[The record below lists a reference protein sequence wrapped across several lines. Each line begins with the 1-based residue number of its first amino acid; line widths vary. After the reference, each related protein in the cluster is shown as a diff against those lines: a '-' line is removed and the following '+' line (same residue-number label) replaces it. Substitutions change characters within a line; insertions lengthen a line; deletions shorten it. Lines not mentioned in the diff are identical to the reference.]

1 MSMKLFIFIWHFQI
15 RFFINLHFD
24 VHPSFFLSPHQN
36 MSADNLPNRTPSP
49 SQSNDDSTTASD
61 TSNHGPLYR
70 SLEECLKHPR
80 CISNKW
86 LDEVSTVDNS
96 PRPLKTAP
104 YNDGAS
110 YWVDKDN
117 DILTM
122 SFPAVLETDGK
133 FSKIGPYFNLAGER
147 EIKVSIFPSYREK
160 KKETFFFSN
169 QRWPRWVKLRQF
181 FNSHLCPCYPH
192 KTFLL
197 KLSSEAF

>member
-1 MSMKLFIFIWHFQI
+1 
-15 RFFINLHFD
+15 
-24 VHPSFFLSPHQN
+24 

-61 TSNHGPLYR
+61 TSTHGPLYR
-70 SLEECLKHPR
+70 SLEECLKHPH

-110 YWVDKDN
+110 YWVDKDK

-133 FSKIGPYFNLAGER
+133 FSKIGPYFNLARER
-147 EIKVSIFPSYREK
+147 EIKVSIFPSYRERK
-160 KKETFFFSN
+160 KQTFFYSN
-169 QRWPRWVKLRQF
+169 QRWP
-181 FNSHLCPCYPH
+181 C
-192 KTFLL
+192 
-197 KLSSEAF
+197 